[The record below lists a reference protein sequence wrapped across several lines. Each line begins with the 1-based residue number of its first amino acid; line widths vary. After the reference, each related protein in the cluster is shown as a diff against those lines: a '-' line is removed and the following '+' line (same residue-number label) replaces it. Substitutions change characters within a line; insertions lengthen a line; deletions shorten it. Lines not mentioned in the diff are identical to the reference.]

1 MFKAANVYSG
11 AKLLPWTRKIKVHQQ
26 EKEDELEVSVDKNP
40 ELFDLFKG
48 VKFKWV
54 SASRADGLVSSI
66 RNTNTVPFQG
76 SIKFDHP
83 ATFDTIAMDPEMKR
97 ELIEDLDRFVEKREF
112 YRRVGKA
119 WKRGYLFCGP
129 PGTGKSSLAAAMANY
144 LKFEVYDLDLKEVQI

>member
-1 MFKAANVYSG
+1 MFKAANVYSA
-11 AKLLPWTRKIKVHQQ
+11 AKLLPWTRKIKEHQQ

-54 SASRADGLVSSI
+54 SASRVDGLVSSI
-66 RNTNTVPFQG
+66 KKHQYSASSR
-76 SIKFDHP
+76 SEFDNP

>member
-1 MFKAANVYSG
+1 MFKASNVYSG

-54 SASRADGLVSSI
+54 SASSVDGLVSSI
-66 RNTNTVPFQG
+66 KKHQYSAFSR
-76 SIKFDHP
+76 SEFDHP

-129 PGTGKSSLAAAMANY
+129 PGTGKSSLATAMANY